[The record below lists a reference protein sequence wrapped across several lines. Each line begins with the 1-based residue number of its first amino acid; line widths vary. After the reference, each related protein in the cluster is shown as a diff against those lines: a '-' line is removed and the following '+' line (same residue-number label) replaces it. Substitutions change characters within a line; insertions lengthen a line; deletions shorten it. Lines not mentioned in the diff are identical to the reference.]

1 MLISKSKVNFDL
13 NTREP
18 LYILVSKG
26 STFCDKNNWLRIYVG
41 GLGFSLGKSKSFEC
55 LVFAL
60 NPEPFERF
68 QACADSLAN
77 KYDVECFAE
86 TKNTRGQWAK
96 FLSV

>member
-1 MLISKSKVNFDL
+1 MNFDL

-18 LYILVSKG
+18 LYSLVSKG

-41 GLGFSLGKSKSFEC
+41 GLGFSLGKSKSLSAC

-68 QACADSLAN
+68 QAFADSTAN
-77 KYDVECFAE
+77 EYDVECFAE
-86 TKNTRGQWAK
+86 QKILEVNGQC
-96 FLSV
+96 F